1 MRACQP
7 GFGSLGTPPPA
18 AAAPARALNRRL
30 LATHPPAAPRRALVE
45 SFRRADRK
53 AQVSFKNHEL
63 DEATSGSLF
72 DGVAKAL
79 DAGTLKVQ
87 KGGKQVAGFFK

>member
-1 MRACQP
+1 M
-7 GFGSLGTPPPA
+7 
-18 AAAPARALNRRL
+18 
-30 LATHPPAAPRRALVE
+30 E

-53 AQVSFKNHEL
+53 AQASFKVNHEM
-63 DEATSGSLF
+63 DSATSGSLF
-72 DGVAKAL
+72 DGVAKAI